1 MDKKVILI
9 NKMGCMLCER
19 ILYEITHERKLSCN
33 EYLDTESP
41 KVFNDFIQ
49 LFQINRFP
57 VIQIDDGVKFITI
70 HRDEEA
76 TIESKP
82 DMEIIFCSTVEEMME
97 TFDKMF
103 AS

>member
-9 NKMGCMLCER
+9 SKMGCMLCER
-19 ILYEITHERKLSCN
+19 VLYEIIHDRKLPCS
-33 EYLDTESP
+33 EYLDVESP
-41 KVFNDFIQ
+41 KIFNDFIQ
-49 LFQINRFP
+49 LFKINRFP
-57 VIQIDDGVKFITI
+57 VIQIDDGEKFITI

-76 TIESKP
+76 NVDSKP
-82 DMEIIFCSTVEEMME
+82 DMEIIFCSTIEEMME

>member
-9 NKMGCMLCER
+9 SRMGCMLCER
-19 ILYEITHERKLSCN
+19 VLYEITHDRKLACV

-41 KVFNDFIQ
+41 KIFNDFIQ
-49 LFQINRFP
+49 LFQIHRFP
-57 VIQIDDGVKFITI
+57 VIQIDDGVKFVTI
-70 HRDEEA
+70 HRDGEA

-82 DMEIIFCSTVEEMME
+82 DMEIIFCSTIEEMME
-97 TFDKMF
+97 MFDKMF

>member
-9 NKMGCMLCER
+9 SRMGCMLCER
-19 ILYEITHERKLSCN
+19 VLYEITHDRKLECA

-41 KVFNDFIQ
+41 KIFHDFTQ
-49 LFQINRFP
+49 LFKINRFP
-57 VIQIDDGVKFITI
+57 VLQIDDGEKFVTI

-82 DMEIIFCSTVEEMME
+82 DMEIIFCSTIEEMME
-97 TFDKMF
+97 TFDKVF